1 MRFAQFRYS
10 RVTLMLSFRDMHPSP
25 RRLVPLART
34 PSADLALKPCIASQ
48 QDRGWQRAV
57 VPALVAVVVVLDQA
71 AKWWAWRHISWTTI
85 NSGGDILVG
94 HTIGAWY
101 AGPVTGA
108 LLDLLDV
115 AFLSAAVSV
124 LARSRAG
131 AWVVVPGALMAGGW
145 ASNLLDRL
153 GFHYWTAPGSVRGAV
168 DFIHLGG
175 NYYNLADFFI
185 IGCTPLFLLG
195 AGYEAVQA
203 SRRRAVAGRP
213 LPPLRGRTRLRV
225 PALAGAGL
233 ILVVALGAVNY
244 GGVSA
249 PPRTPARKAT
259 GVDAASWP
267 HRSVP
272 AKLGMDRTV
281 SGRRERLWPSR
292 RLRSPV
298 YSGSGAVTPG

>member
-1 MRFAQFRYS
+1 MDS
-10 RVTLMLSFRDMHPSP
+10 SP

-34 PSADLALKPCIASQ
+34 PSADHALRPSIAERP
-48 QDRGWQRAV
+48 DRGWQRAL
-57 VPALVAVVVVLDQA
+57 VPALLTVVVVLDQA
-71 AKWWAWRHISWTTI
+71 VKWWAWRHFSWTKI
-85 NSGGDILVG
+85 NSGGDVLVG

-101 AGPVTGA
+101 AGPFTGA

-124 LARSRAG
+124 VARSRAG

-145 ASNLLDRL
+145 VSNLLDRL

-175 NYYNLADFFI
+175 NYYNLADLFI

-195 AGYEAVQA
+195 AGYEALRV
-203 SRRRAVAGRP
+203 SRRRAIAGRP

-249 PPRTPARKAT
+249 PPRTSARKAT

-267 HRSVP
+267 PGSVSWSHRAVPANWHRSRP
-272 AKLGMDRTV
+272 RYLP
-281 SGRRERLWPSR
+281 RRAT
-292 RLRSPV
+292 
-298 YSGSGAVTPG
+298 G